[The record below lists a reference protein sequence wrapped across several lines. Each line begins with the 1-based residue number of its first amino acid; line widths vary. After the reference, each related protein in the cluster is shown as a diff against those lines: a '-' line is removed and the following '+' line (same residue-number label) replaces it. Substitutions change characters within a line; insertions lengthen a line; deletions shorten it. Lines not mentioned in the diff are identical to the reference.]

1 MFLKKK
7 IYFKIFTIF
16 LIIISF
22 FIGFILRENAVGG
35 GTEFYELSWPI
46 IQSFK
51 IDFLDTIKNYGKFRD
66 YTLPFSHILNAY
78 INPFSDNIEH
88 FQLSITIISFVIFLI
103 FFLALKKIFN
113 NINFIDALL
122 TSSIILL
129 LPFFRTSAF
138 WGKNENFGWL
148 FLIIAFYFFYE
159 IKKNISDNSDKK
171 KIFNVILFCFSSA
184 CALYA
189 RQALIF
195 LPISYFLYLYFNKAD
210 KIIFLSSIIS
220 FTVLAIPGFLLI
232 WTWGDFYPAL
242 PDGNAPHGG
251 FFGGWIQPIHTLKN
265 FPILLS
271 FFGFYLMPIV
281 FLEFLQT
288 NLKIFLNKYLKNF
301 ILAFLILLFLSQL
314 NLLNYL
320 GEYTMAG
327 GAILKINYLI
337 MKNNFLLLLVFSS
350 IGFSILVVLFKEN
363 FKNNAVILLPLLI
376 IYCFPKY
383 LYQEY
388 TEPLILIVFFLALKT
403 NLHKTYFN
411 NIAISHL
418 IITSYF
424 FIYLVGSIYFKHF
437 MFSSYKDWIIFLGY

>member
-16 LIIISF
+16 LILISF
-22 FIGFILRENAVGG
+22 FIGFFLRENAAGG

-78 INPFSDNIEH
+78 INPFSDKIEH
-88 FQLSITIISFVIFLI
+88 FQLSITIISFGIFLI

-159 IKKNISDNSDKK
+159 IKKNISENSDKK
-171 KIFNVILFCFSSA
+171 KILNVILFCFSSA

-232 WTWGDFYPAL
+232 WTWGDFYPSL

-251 FFGGWIQPIHTLKN
+251 FFGGWIQPIHILKN

-288 NLKIFLNKYLKNF
+288 NLKNFLNKYLKNF
-301 ILAFLILLFLSQL
+301 ILAVLILMNSFK
-314 NLLNYL
+314 YI
-320 GEYTMAG
+320 G
-327 GAILKINYLI
+327 
-337 MKNNFLLLLVFSS
+337 NF
-350 IGFSILVVLFKEN
+350 N
-363 FKNNAVILLPLLI
+363 H
-376 IYCFPKY
+376 CFI
-383 LYQEY
+383 
-388 TEPLILIVFFLALKT
+388 TF
-403 NLHKTYFN
+403 
-411 NIAISHL
+411 ISL
-418 IITSYF
+418 
-424 FIYLVGSIYFKHF
+424 
-437 MFSSYKDWIIFLGY
+437 

>member
-1 MFLKKK
+1 MFLKKG

-16 LIIISF
+16 LISTSF
-22 FIGFILRENAVGG
+22 FIGFYLRENSVGG
-35 GTEFYELSWPI
+35 GREFYELSWPI

-51 IDFLDTIKNYGKFRD
+51 IDFIDTIKNYGKFRD

-78 INPFSDNIEH
+78 INPFSINIEY
-88 FQLSITIISFVIFLI
+88 FQLSITIISFSIFLI
-103 FFLALKKIFN
+103 FFLILKKIFN
-113 NINFIDALL
+113 NINSIDILL

-148 FLIIAFYFFYE
+148 FLILAFYFFYE
-159 IKKNISDNSDKK
+159 IKKNISENSDKK
-171 KIFNVILFCFSSA
+171 KILNVIFFCFFSS

-210 KIIFLSSIIS
+210 KKIFLSSIIS
-220 FTVLAIPGFLLI
+220 FAVLSIPGFLLI
-232 WTWGDFYPAL
+232 WTWGDVYPSL
-242 PDGNAPHGG
+242 PDGKAPHGG
-251 FFGGWIQPIHTLKN
+251 FFGGWIQLTHVLKN
-265 FPILLS
+265 LPILLS
-271 FFGFYLMPIV
+271 FFAFYLIPIV

-288 NLKIFLNKYLKNF
+288 DFKKFFDKYLKNF
-301 ILAFLILLFLSQL
+301 IFSFLILFFLSQL

-320 GEYTMAG
+320 SEYSMAG

-337 MKNNFLLLLVFSS
+337 MKNNFILLLVFSS
-350 IGFSILVVLFKEN
+350 IGFAILVPIIREN
-363 FKNNAVILLPLLI
+363 LKNNAVILFPMLI

-388 TEPLILIVFFLALKT
+388 AEPLILIVFFLTLKT
-403 NLHKTYFN
+403 SLHKIYFK
-411 NIAISHL
+411 NIVTSNL
-418 IITSYF
+418 IFVSYF
-424 FIYLVGSIYFKHF
+424 LVYLIGSIYFKHF
-437 MFSSYKDWIIFLGY
+437 MFSTYEEWRIFLGH